1 MEAILATKHVAR
13 LQMTFFF
20 ANNPWFYSAWSQ
32 WPDSLTRF
40 GEVWPLC
47 QNILRLWQ
55 FCMVFLVFGKILNLL
70 WKKFHAIG
78 QIFIVVNGQ
87 ILKSYLAIW
96 SFWHWP
102 PRLFFFIFIKQFSVY
117 NVQYRLQMTGSEP
130 GFFGIGS
137 DRAVNC
143 ATITTSMILVL
154 FTKYPIKFVYSGT
167 IWWLSEQWVLPQG
180 VSVAFPVSLNIL
192 MKSNRSARTHW
203 TPTY

>member
-1 MEAILATKHVAR
+1 MTWQCDQIWRSLATLSKHIKTLAI
-13 LQMTFFF
+13 
-20 ANNPWFYSAWSQ
+20 FY
-32 WPDSLTRF
+32 
-40 GEVWPLC
+40 G
-47 QNILRLWQ
+47 
-55 FCMVFLVFGKILNLL
+55 FLVFGKILNLL

-96 SFWHWP
+96 SLWHWP

-130 GFFGIGS
+130 GFLGIGS

-192 MKSNRSARTHW
+192 MKSSRSARTLW

>member
-78 QIFIVVNGQ
+78 QIFIVVN
-87 ILKSYLAIW
+87 
-96 SFWHWP
+96 
-102 PRLFFFIFIKQFSVY
+102 

-192 MKSNRSARTHW
+192 MKSSRSARTLW